1 MYAYPIYL
9 PEFSNR
15 EDLLLTV
22 ALFDDDT
29 GDAIDMSGVTRA
41 IPGAYTNNLWLVT
54 DGPYATISNSVLT
67 IPDYPI
73 GDELQAVSLVVDP
86 NLPILPGDPVTI
98 ANLPG
103 GVSFQGPWGPPPF
116 PYVTETGGSVYVTED
131 SQIFPP
137 VPSSLKPGPNTM
149 TGYVISYS
157 ASSGA
162 LVVQIGNTFQF
173 EIRRLKED
181 HDFNFAYTSSW
192 DWTGTTDYGIVLK
205 ASLGNGLMLTGLG
218 QLQIRF
224 PEWQVRKLRH
234 RTYGASL
241 TMTDSQ
247 DTRQVFI
254 ARLPFQYGGV
264 SL

>member
-1 MYAYPIYL
+1 MYTFPVYL

-22 ALFDDDT
+22 ALYDDDT
-29 GDAIDMSGVTRA
+29 GDAIDMSGCTRA
-41 IPGAYTNNLWLVT
+41 IPGAYTNNLWVVT
-54 DGPYATISNSVLT
+54 DGPFVTIANSVLT

-73 GDELQAVSLVVDP
+73 GDELLNVALTVDP
-86 NLPILPGDPVTI
+86 NLPIFPGDPVTI
-98 ANLPG
+98 ANAPG
-103 GVSFQGPWGPPPF
+103 GTSFVGPWGPPPY
-116 PYVTETGGSVYVTED
+116 PYVTENAASVYVTED
-131 SQIFPP
+131 SLIFPP
-137 VPSSLKPGPNTM
+137 VPASLKPGPNTM
-149 TGYVISYS
+149 SGYVVSYA

-162 LVVQIGNTFQF
+162 LVVQIGHSFQF

-181 HDFNFAYTSSW
+181 HDFDFAYSSSW
-192 DWTGTTDYGIVLK
+192 DWFGTTDYSIVLS
-205 ASLGNGLMLTGLG
+205 ASLGNGLMITGIG
-218 QLQIRF
+218 QLQIRI

-234 RTYGASL
+234 RTYSAAL
-241 TMTDSQ
+241 TMTDTQ

>member
-22 ALFDDDT
+22 ALFDDDS
-29 GDAIDMSGVTRA
+29 GDAIDMSGCTRA
-41 IPGAYTNNLWLVT
+41 IPGNYTNNLWMVT
-54 DGPYATISNSVLT
+54 DGPFVSISHSVLT

-73 GDELQAVSLVVDP
+73 GNELQAVSLVVDP
-86 NLPILPGDPVTI
+86 NLPIMPGDPISI
-98 ANLPG
+98 ANLSG
-103 GVSFQGPWGPPPF
+103 GTALVGPWGPPPY
-116 PYVTETGGSVYVTED
+116 PYITETGGIVYVSED
-131 SQIFPP
+131 SLDLPP
-137 VPSSLKPGPNTM
+137 VPSNLLPGPNSM
-149 TGYVISYS
+149 TGYVTSYA

-173 EIRRLKED
+173 EIRQLKERN
-181 HDFNFAYTSSW
+181 DFDFAFFSSW
-192 DWTGTTDYGIVLK
+192 DWISGHDHAVVLT
-205 ASLGNGLMLTGLG
+205 ASLGNGLMLTGTG
-218 QLQIRF
+218 RLQIRI
-224 PEWQVRKLRH
+224 PEVQIRKLCH
-234 RTYGASL
+234 RSYGAAL

-254 ARLPFQYGGV
+254 ARLPFQSGGV

>member
-54 DGPYATISNSVLT
+54 DGPYVTISNSVLT

-86 NLPILPGDPVTI
+86 NLPIMPGDPVSI
-98 ANLPG
+98 ASLPG
-103 GVSFQGPWGPPPF
+103 GTVVQGPFGPPPD
-116 PYVTETGGSVYVTED
+116 PYVTESGANVYVTED

-137 VPSSLKPGPNTM
+137 VPSSLVPGPNSM
-149 TGYVISYS
+149 TGYVTSY
-157 ASSGA
+157 AAATGA

-173 EIRRLKED
+173 EIRRLKER
-181 HDFNFAYTSSW
+181 HDFDFAYTSSW
-192 DWTGTTDYGIVLK
+192 DWFGTADHAVVLS
-205 ASLGNGLMLTGLG
+205 ASLGNGLTMTGTG
-218 QLQIRF
+218 MLQINI
-224 PEWQVRKLRH
+224 PESQIRKLCH
-234 RTYGASL
+234 RTYGAAL

-247 DTRQVFI
+247 NTRQVFI

>member
-1 MYAYPIYL
+1 MYTYPVYL

-22 ALFDDDT
+22 ALYDDDT
-29 GDAIDMSGVTRA
+29 GDAIDMSGCTRA
-41 IPGAYTNNLWLVT
+41 IPGAYSNNLWMVR
-54 DGPYATISNSVLT
+54 DGPYVTISNSVLT

-73 GDELQAVSLVVDP
+73 GNQLQAVSLQVDP
-86 NLPILPGDPVTI
+86 NLPIMPGDPVSI
-98 ANLPG
+98 ANVPG
-103 GVSFQGPWGPPPF
+103 GTEFHGPWGPPPF
-116 PYVTETGGSVYVTED
+116 PYVNESASNVYVTEN
-131 SQIFPP
+131 SLILPP
-137 VPSSLKPGPNTM
+137 VPSSLIAGPNSM
-149 TGYVISYS
+149 TGYVISYA
-157 ASSGA
+157 ASTGA

-192 DWTGTTDYGIVLK
+192 DWTGTTDYGIVLS
-205 ASLGNGLMLTGLG
+205 ASLGNGLMMTGTG
-218 QLQIRF
+218 QLQILI

-234 RTYGASL
+234 RTYSAAL

-247 DTRQVFI
+247 NTRQVFI
-254 ARLPFQYGGV
+254 ARLPFQYGAV